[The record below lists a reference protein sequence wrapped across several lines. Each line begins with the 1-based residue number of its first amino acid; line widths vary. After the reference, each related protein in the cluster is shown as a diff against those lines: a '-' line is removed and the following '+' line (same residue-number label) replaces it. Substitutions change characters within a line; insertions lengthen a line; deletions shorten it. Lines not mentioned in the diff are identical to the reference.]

1 MSIYVFLYS
10 CALSSCVCFSVYLC
24 FCICVFVL
32 PGAHS
37 VSRLKMGRR
46 RAESSK
52 GEYLYISIFLCIV
65 FLCLSFC
72 VFVFMYLC
80 ICTAWCTQCELAQES
95 RWAGGGQ
102 RVARSKGE
110 QRRTKVNWKLCEASP
125 SDFIHMQFKASRLP
139 FTNIKFIG
147 RVLLP
152 FALQI

>member
-1 MSIYVFLYS
+1 MYFYIPVHCL
-10 CALSSCVCFSVYLC
+10 L
-24 FCICVFVL
+24 VFV
-32 PGAHS
+32 
-37 VSRLKMGRR
+37 
-46 RAESSK
+46 
-52 GEYLYISIFLCIV
+52 FLCIYASV
-65 FLCLSFC
+65 FAYLYCL
-72 VFVFMYLC
+72 VHTV
-80 ICTAWCTQCELAQES
+80 LAGS